1 MARVYRGR
9 QANLDRD
16 VAIKVLPRYYAAD
29 PAFVERF
36 KLEARA
42 MARLSHPNIVTVHD
56 TGEENGRLFILMEY
70 VGGGTLKDRMLP
82 LLAGGEV
89 ARIRDAGASPPT
101 HAPSLGLAHRGAEP
115 RHG

>member
-16 VAIKVLPRYYAAD
+16 VAIKVLPPYYAAD

-56 TGEENGRLFILMEY
+56 TGEENGRLFIIMEY
-70 VGGGTLKDRMLP
+70 VGGGTPKDRMRP
-82 LLAGGEV
+82 LLAVREV
-89 ARIRDAGASPPT
+89 TRIMPQVASAT
-101 HAPSLGLAHRGAEP
+101 SQCPSLVTVP
-115 RHG
+115 PDVDPVK